1 MFLFYLGSTIVRRKI
16 FKKIFHSFCSFFQ
29 VAEQIKQKELANALK
44 KEEEE
49 AEAKRF
55 EVLRLQVTLLNIF
68 FQIIENLSL

>member
-1 MFLFYLGSTIVRRKI
+1 MGI
-16 FKKIFHSFCSFFQ
+16 FDSFCSFCQ

-68 FQIIENLSL
+68 LLNP